1 MRSGP
6 SFWLCCVL
14 FSIYSCISAQ
24 SPGKAYTDEQIP
36 FSLEHSTKKIELPF
50 VLSEISGLDYHEG
63 RLLAVQ
69 DEAGVIFTINPQSGS
84 IENQVKLFGPGD
96 SEGVASDGKTL
107 FLNTSEGLIFR
118 INANHQTSAEL
129 LGTGLPEGGDYE
141 ALEWHQSA
149 QKLLIATKDNLKG
162 IDFPG
167 KNRYIF
173 AVEIKPPYAHQLF
186 LTIDYE
192 ALKDYLQVDEKG
204 IIQYADIRL
213 EYDKPKPSG
222 VAIDPLTGHIYVL
235 NDSGKMLLVY
245 QPGGKLKAI
254 AMLDNQLFE
263 KPEGIAFDPEG
274 NLYIS
279 NEQKSQAAN
288 ILFFQRQDGS
298 GG

>member
-1 MRSGP
+1 MRSSP

-14 FSIYSCISAQ
+14 FSSYSCISAQ
-24 SPGKAYTDEQIP
+24 FPGKAYTDEQIP

-50 VLSEISGLDYHEG
+50 VLSEISGLDYHED

-69 DEAGVIFTINPQSGS
+69 DEVGIIFTIHPQTGT

-96 SEGVASDGKTL
+96 SEGVASDGKTF

-118 INANHQTSAEL
+118 IDANQQTSAEL
-129 LGTGLPEGGDYE
+129 LGTALPEGGDYE
-141 ALEWHQSA
+141 ALEWDQSA

-162 IDFPG
+162 ADFQG

-173 AVEIKPPYAHQLF
+173 SVETKPPYTHQLF
-186 LTIDYE
+186 LTIDYSAIQE
-192 ALKDYLQVDEKG
+192 YLQVDEKG
-204 IIQYADIRL
+204 FIHYADL
-213 EYDKPKPSG
+213 QMEYEKPKPSG
-222 VAIDPLTGHIYVL
+222 IAVDPLTDLIYVL

-245 QPGGKLKAI
+245 EQGGELKAV
-254 AMLDNQLFE
+254 ALLDKHLFE
-263 KPEGIAFDPEG
+263 KPEGIAFDPQG

-288 ILFFQRQDGS
+288 ILFFPRQNGS
-298 GG
+298 GD